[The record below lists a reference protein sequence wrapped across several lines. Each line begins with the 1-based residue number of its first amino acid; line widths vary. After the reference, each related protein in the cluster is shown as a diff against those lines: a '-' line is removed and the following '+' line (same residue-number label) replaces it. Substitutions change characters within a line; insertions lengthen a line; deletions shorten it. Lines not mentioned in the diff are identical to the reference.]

1 MEMWY
6 RQPKIL
12 EAMAE
17 FGLVEGPSGTF
28 SFDGRQIDFLPNGV
42 IVRSTINDGSGPYD
56 VVETSLVSANPDEDF
71 LNRAIYEHVMKIM
84 ELAQE
89 MQDLIPVDKLPN

>member
-1 MEMWY
+1 
-6 RQPKIL
+6 
-12 EAMAE
+12 
-17 FGLVEGPSGTF
+17 
-28 SFDGRQIDFLPNGV
+28 
-42 IVRSTINDGSGPYD
+42 